1 MTDLTD
7 GKEVKTVKVASF
19 GLRAAA
25 FVIDVTFVWFLGM
38 MLGLAVGLVGT
49 LLTMYTADGPA
60 PLDRLIIISGLI
72 FSVAYYLVSWT
83 KSGQTV
89 GKMALG
95 IKIVGSDGQ
104 PPSGGKAVLRYLGYI
119 LNGILLSIGFLW
131 AAFDRKRQGWHD
143 KIAGTYVIYTDEEF
157 SDIAGVNLE
166 AADSHVPKWVLIV
179 LWIVL
184 VLTVP
189 TVLASTIL
197 SLGPYVAQLLV
208 NLVGGGG

>member
-1 MTDLTD
+1 MTDHTD
-7 GKEVKTVKVASF
+7 GTEIKTVKVVGF

-25 FVIDVTFVWFLGM
+25 FVIDMAFVWFLGM
-38 MLGLAVGLVGT
+38 MLGVAVGLVGT

-72 FSVAYYLVSWT
+72 FSVAYYLIGWT

-95 IKIVGSDGQ
+95 IKIVGADGQ

-119 LNGILLSIGFLW
+119 LNAVLLSIGFLW

-157 SDIAGVNLE
+157 SDIAEVNLQP
-166 AADSHVPKWVLIV
+166 ADSAPSWLWIV

-184 VLTVP
+184 VLTAP

-197 SLGPYVAQLLV
+197 GLGPYVAQLLI